1 MLSTS
6 HLAAMTEADEELGAA
21 MSVAGGALNVDEND
35 EAAVCGAL
43 FKGLVFYMG
52 CELRP
57 KITNIT
63 STRTLTDLCATP
75 CRTSRRHTHTSTR
88 EGHATAFK
96 LHTQ

>member
-1 MLSTS
+1 
-6 HLAAMTEADEELGAA
+6 MTEADEELGAA

-57 KITNIT
+57 
-63 STRTLTDLCATP
+63 
-75 CRTSRRHTHTSTR
+75 
-88 EGHATAFK
+88 
-96 LHTQ
+96 